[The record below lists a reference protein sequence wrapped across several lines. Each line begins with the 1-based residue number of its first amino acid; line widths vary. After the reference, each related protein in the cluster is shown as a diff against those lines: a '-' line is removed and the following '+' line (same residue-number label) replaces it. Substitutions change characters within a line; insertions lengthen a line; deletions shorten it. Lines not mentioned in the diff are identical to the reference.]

1 MILKGSQRAGGKALA
16 VHLLRT
22 DENDHVHV
30 HQVRGFIKS
39 NVHDAFREA
48 YAVSRGTKCKQFL
61 FSLSLSPPPDE
72 SVPVSVFEKAIDKIE
87 MRLGLNGQPRA
98 IVFHEKDGRR
108 HAHCVWSRID
118 AKTMRAV
125 PVSHFKLKLVELSR
139 ELYLEHGWKM
149 PRGLTK
155 TDESNP
161 LNFTLK
167 EWQQA
172 KRVERDPKRVKQIFQ
187 DCWAIS
193 HSLSAFQSAL
203 EARGYYLA
211 RGDRRGLVAID
222 WQGEV
227 YSVSRWCGVRAKQ
240 VSDRFSDLSHLRSVD
255 EVKGEL
261 GQKVA
266 EKEKVMASE
275 VAVQVRHAQ
284 DTLKEKRNAL
294 VAMQRVEREE
304 LEQRL
309 ARRWQFEEVA
319 RAARFRR
326 GLKGI
331 WDWLTGRRSRT
342 AAQNEYEVALARQRD
357 AEERQRVVDAQLKMR
372 RDLQRQ
378 IRNLNSRK
386 DKVLELAQGTTKRLG
401 MMDVPS
407 ISVPYRASRRHVP
420 QPSRD

>member
-1 MILKGSQRAGGKALA
+1 MILKGSQRAGGTALA

-22 DENDHVHV
+22 DENDHVQV
-30 HQVRGFIKS
+30 HQVRGFVRDNIL
-39 NVHDAFREA
+39 DAFKEA
-48 YAVSRGTKCKQFL
+48 YAISRGTRCKQFL

-72 SVPVSVFEKAIDKIE
+72 RVAVEVFEKAIDKIE
-87 MRLGLNGQPRA
+87 ARLSLTGQPRA

-108 HAHCVWSRID
+108 HAHCVWSRIN

-149 PRGLTK
+149 PRGFVK

-193 HSLSAFQSAL
+193 DSLVAFQSAL
-203 EARGYYLA
+203 EARGYYVA
-211 RGDRRGLVAID
+211 RGDRRGLVAVD

-240 VSDRFSDLSHLRSVD
+240 VGDRFGDLSRLQSVE
-255 EVKGEL
+255 EVKGERA
-261 GQKVA
+261 QRAA
-266 EKEKVMASE
+266 EMEKTMDSQV
-275 VAVQVRHAQ
+275 VVQVRQAQ
-284 DTLKEKRNAL
+284 DKLKEKRDAL
-294 VAMQRVEREE
+294 VAMQRLERED

-319 RAARFRR
+319 RATRFRK
-326 GLKGI
+326 GIKGI
-331 WDWLTGRRSRT
+331 WDWLIGRRSKT
-342 AAQNEYEVALARQRD
+342 AAQNEHEVTFARQRD
-357 AEERQRVVDAQLKMR
+357 AAERQRLVDAQLKVR
-372 RDLQRQ
+372 RELQRQ
-378 IRNLNSRK
+378 IRNVKSRGQ
-386 DKVLELAQGTTKRLG
+386 KVFESSQSGAASYGTTEFAPVVRQDRQHKPTINQL
-401 MMDVPS
+401 
-407 ISVPYRASRRHVP
+407 
-420 QPSRD
+420 

>member
-1 MILKGSQRAGGKALA
+1 M
-16 VHLLRT
+16 
-22 DENDHVHV
+22 
-30 HQVRGFIKS
+30 
-39 NVHDAFREA
+39 
-48 YAVSRGTKCKQFL
+48 
-61 FSLSLSPPPDE
+61 
-72 SVPVSVFEKAIDKIE
+72 
-87 MRLGLNGQPRA
+87 
-98 IVFHEKDGRR
+98 
-108 HAHCVWSRID
+108 
-118 AKTMRAV
+118 
-125 PVSHFKLKLVELSR
+125 
-139 ELYLEHGWKM
+139 
-149 PRGLTK
+149 K

-161 LNFTLK
+161 LNFKLK

-193 HSLSAFQSAL
+193 DSLSAFQSAL
-203 EARGYYLA
+203 EVRGYYLA

-240 VSDRFSDLSHLRSVD
+240 VSDRFGDLSHLRSVD

-275 VAVQVRHAQ
+275 VVVQVRQAQ

-309 ARRWQFEEVA
+309 THRWQVEEIA
-319 RAARFRR
+319 RAARFRK

-342 AAQNEYEVALARQRD
+342 AAQNEHEVALARQRD
-357 AEERQRVVDAQLKMR
+357 AEERQQLVDAQLKMR
-372 RDLQRQ
+372 RELQRQ
-378 IRNLNSRK
+378 IRNVNSRK
-386 DKVLELAQGTTKRLG
+386 DKVFELAQGTAKGPG

-407 ISVPYRASRRHVP
+407 MSVPYRPSRRHAP
-420 QPSRD
+420 QPSRE